1 MYAHTHR
8 HRHPGRI
15 GERETTAIPSSPQ
28 LRKLLVKKK
37 NLTLQFN
44 GPRGLQSSPL
54 KGAIQVQ
61 AADMPLGLLW
71 MRVGIGSRGSVGSG
85 APTLHTSSQ
94 DSSMLTCL
102 MLSGCQIDLE
112 RGSSAIISFKETL
125 WSGARQGLSGQLS
138 PRARGAVTCNHAN
151 RTTTRRAGGR
161 PSDSSREK
169 LEDVR
174 RRSPKGSVKSRRPL
188 PPPQMPS
195 RHPLNGT
202 VDILKEGQQV
212 SQKSSDRVTPGRNPC
227 GEEP

>member
-44 GPRGLQSSPL
+44 GPRGRQSSPL

-71 MRVGIGSRGSVGSG
+71 MRVGTGSRGSVGSG

-102 MLSGCQIDLE
+102 MLLGCQIDLE

-125 WSGARQGLSGQLS
+125 WSGARARALWAALFPSPRGCYLQPRKQDNHEVSWWMPQRQFQREARGRQEEEPQGLCE
-138 PRARGAVTCNHAN
+138 V
-151 RTTTRRAGGR
+151 
-161 PSDSSREK
+161 
-169 LEDVR
+169 
-174 RRSPKGSVKSRRPL
+174 
-188 PPPQMPS
+188 
-195 RHPLNGT
+195 
-202 VDILKEGQQV
+202 
-212 SQKSSDRVTPGRNPC
+212 
-227 GEEP
+227 EEAPATSTNAL